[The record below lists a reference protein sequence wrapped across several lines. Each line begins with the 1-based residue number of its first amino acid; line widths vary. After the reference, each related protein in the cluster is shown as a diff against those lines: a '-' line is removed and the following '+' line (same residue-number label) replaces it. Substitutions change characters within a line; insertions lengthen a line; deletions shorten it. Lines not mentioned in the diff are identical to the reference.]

1 MSSWLESV
9 RRKRLAAL
17 GAGVLLLL
25 ATWMLW
31 SLLAP
36 HKDPFV
42 EAIHKR
48 GYPAT
53 PAELDAWYLAVPPAE
68 NVALVYTNAI
78 AGLTNTAGPIT
89 NFTSKNW
96 LPAIGEGLSPEER
109 SELKAVLASNQ
120 AALSLLYAAPA
131 SGRSRYPIHLEDGP
145 ATMLPHLAKIKQ
157 AVSLLS
163 AEALLHATEGDAEK
177 ATQAFLVA
185 GRLADSLSEE
195 PVLISQLVRYADWA
209 ILLPRL
215 ERALSLTA
223 FTDGQLASLQAI
235 VGGAERPQA
244 ALRAMVGEQAIN
256 SSVFTDRKMAA
267 DTFREMQGSR
277 GRAGD
282 LLMAASLTLFR
293 VSGLLEKDKAFFC
306 DNMGKYVA
314 ALEPPYPARFAASE
328 QAALATNPPSQ
339 LYIFS
344 RMFLPGL
351 VRFHIREADHVA
363 LVRVAATALAIERF
377 RLAHT
382 NTLPGTLE
390 QLIPACCQAVPA
402 DPYDGKPLHYKT
414 HGASY
419 AVYSIGS
426 DGHDDGGVVW
436 GSNYLKVPQDVA
448 FVVKH
453 REGTP

>member
-25 ATWMLW
+25 AAWMLW

-89 NFTSKNW
+89 NFTSKSW
-96 LPAIGEGLSPEER
+96 LPPIGEGLSPEER

-131 SGRSRYPIHLEDGP
+131 SGRSRYPIHLQDGP
-145 ATMLPHLAKIKQ
+145 ATPLPDLGSLKR

-163 AEALLHATEGDAEK
+163 AEALLHATDGDAEK

-185 GRLADSLSEE
+185 GRVAESVSEE
-195 PVLISQLVRYADWA
+195 PIVISQLVRYADWA

-215 ERALSLTA
+215 ERALCLTP
-223 FTDGQLASLQAI
+223 FTDRQLASLQEI
-235 VGGAERPQA
+235 VERAAPGGGSRDGRGAGHQPCCVHRPQDGGGRIQVDAGLARA
-244 ALRAMVGEQAIN
+244 AGRSVDGCLRDV
-256 SSVFTDRKMAA
+256 
-267 DTFREMQGSR
+267 
-277 GRAGD
+277 
-282 LLMAASLTLFR
+282 
-293 VSGLLEKDKAFFC
+293 
-306 DNMGKYVA
+306 
-314 ALEPPYPARFAASE
+314 
-328 QAALATNPPSQ
+328 
-339 LYIFS
+339 
-344 RMFLPGL
+344 LPGH
-351 VRFHIREADHVA
+351 R
-363 LVRVAATALAIERF
+363 
-377 RLAHT
+377 
-382 NTLPGTLE
+382 
-390 QLIPACCQAVPA
+390 PA
-402 DPYDGKPLHYKT
+402 GK
-414 HGASY
+414 
-419 AVYSIGS
+419 
-426 DGHDDGGVVW
+426 
-436 GSNYLKVPQDVA
+436 
-448 FVVKH
+448 
-453 REGTP
+453 R

>member
-25 ATWMLW
+25 AAWMLW

-89 NFTSKNW
+89 NFTSKSW
-96 LPAIGEGLSPEER
+96 LPPIGEGLSPEER

-131 SGRSRYPIHLEDGP
+131 SGRSRYPIHLQDGP
-145 ATMLPHLAKIKQ
+145 ATPLPDLGSLKR

-163 AEALLHATEGDAEK
+163 AEALLHATDGDAEK

-185 GRLADSLSEE
+185 GRVAESVSEE
-195 PVLISQLVRYADWA
+195 PIVISQLVRYADWA

-215 ERALSLTA
+215 ERALCLTP
-223 FTDGQLASLQAI
+223 FTDRQLASLQEI
-235 VGGAERPQA
+235 VERAERPQA
-244 ALRAMVGEQAIN
+244 AVRAMVGEQAIN
-256 SSVFTDRKMAA
+256 LAVFTDRKMAA
-267 DTFREMQGSR
+267 DAFKWMQGSR
-277 GRAGD
+277 GRPGD
-282 LLMAASLTLFR
+282 LLTAVCVTFSR
-293 VSGLLEKDKAFFC
+293 VTGLLEKDKAFFC
-306 DNMGKYVA
+306 DSMGRRIA
-314 ALEPPYPARFAASE
+314 ALELGYPARFAASE
-328 QAALATNPPSQ
+328 QAALATNTPSQ

-344 RMFLPGL
+344 RMLLPSL
-351 VRFHIREADHVA
+351 ARFHIREADHVA

-377 RLAHT
+377 RLAHS
-382 NTLPGTLE
+382 NALPENLE
-390 QLIPACCQAVPA
+390 HLIPACCKAVPA
-402 DPYDGKPLHYKT
+402 DPYDGKPLRYKT

-419 AVYSIGS
+419 VVYSIGS
-426 DGHDDGGVVW
+426 DGQDDGGVVW
-436 GSNYLKVPQDVA
+436 GSNYLKVPGDIS

-453 REGTP
+453 